1 MKKILIASILL
12 FLTLIAFAKI
22 SHAAFLIID
31 EQGNLV
37 WQVLSEGSDD
47 GDRDRSGESSS
58 GSSSSSSSGSGS
70 SGSSDSSSSVSST
83 PKPEEENEAE
93 GGETRIEVRTTNR
106 GTGTETGTE
115 VRIRTEEGR
124 VRLEVSTPSGQT
136 EMDVTE
142 MEGDIVRIREREEE
156 QEIRIRARNGRIEI
170 RQRGVGALTNFPV
183 SVNPET
189 NELTVTTPSGTRVV
203 TILPSVA
210 VANILQSNI
219 MDRILTTLTPTPSP
233 ATSPE
238 PTSASEAGEL
248 EEAEQEIE
256 LEEEGGVVVF
266 KIRGIKDARFLNI
279 FPTQTPVTALVSV
292 QTGEVLSVERPWFL
306 NLFGFLFAQ

>member
-1 MKKILIASILL
+1 MKKILITSILL
-12 FLTLIAFAKI
+12 FLALIAFTKT
-22 SHAAFLIID
+22 SHATFLVID

-37 WQVLSEGSDD
+37 WQVLSEGSN
-47 GDRDRSGESSS
+47 GERNNEDKS
-58 GSSSSSSSGSGS
+58 GSSSSSSS
-70 SGSSDSSSSVSST
+70 SST
-83 PKPEEENEAE
+83 PKPEEEDE
-93 GGETRIEVRTTNR
+93 GGEGEARLEVRTTNR
-106 GTGTETGTE
+106 GPGANTGIQ

-136 EMDVTE
+136 EMDVTDI
-142 MEGDIVRIREREEE
+142 EGDIVRVREREEE

-183 SVNPET
+183 NVNPET
-189 NELTVTTPSGTRVV
+189 NELTVTTPSGTKVV
-203 TILPSVA
+203 AILPSVA

-219 MDRILTTLTPTPSP
+219 MDRILTSLTPSPSP

-248 EEAEQEIE
+248 EEVEQEIE

-279 FPTQTPVTALVSV
+279 FPTQTPVTALVSA
-292 QTGEVLSVERPWFL
+292 QTGEVLSLVRPWFL
-306 NLFGFLFAQ
+306 DLFGFLFAQ